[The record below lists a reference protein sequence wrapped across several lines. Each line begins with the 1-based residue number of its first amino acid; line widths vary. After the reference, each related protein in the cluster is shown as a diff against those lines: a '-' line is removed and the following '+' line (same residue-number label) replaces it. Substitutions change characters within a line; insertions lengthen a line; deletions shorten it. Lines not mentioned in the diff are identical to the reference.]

1 MLLVTFFFFSV
12 STRFPPTIDSTDD
25 FRKYGKMMV
34 DFIADYQ
41 DNIRNYKV
49 IPDVQPGYLAKILLN
64 EASNEPPESWESVIR
79 ELQKAIFPGNTHWM
93 SPHFHGLA
101 NLLILL
107 VSSMH

>member
-1 MLLVTFFFFSV
+1 
-12 STRFPPTIDSTDD
+12 
-25 FRKYGKMMV
+25 MV

-49 IPDVQPGYLAKILLN
+49 IPDVQPGYLAKILPN
-64 EASNEPPESWESVIR
+64 EAPNEPESWESVIQ
-79 ELQKAIFPGNTHWM
+79 ELHKAILPGNTLWM